1 MTFIRNN
8 KSILIPESKK
18 TDIYEA
24 AGVSRRTNSQVE
36 GAVGESTKQD
46 PAGMGRMIG
55 TEKKSRGHG
64 FLFSFFFFLFLLFT
78 LFYNLLKTKLDLTMP
93 TNVERVYRQ

>member
-64 FLFSFFFFLFLLFT
+64 FSLFFLLFSFPPFHSFL
-78 LFYNLLKTKLDLTMP
+78 
-93 TNVERVYRQ
+93 